1 MHKKQVNSLSNVFA
15 DSRVEMAILA
25 KETSVAFTPEMTSKL
40 HQWFRW
46 HLHFA
51 NGRKS
56 EIHPNTIDNL
66 E

>member
-1 MHKKQVNSLSNVFA
+1 
-15 DSRVEMAILA
+15 MAILA

>member
-1 MHKKQVNSLSNVFA
+1 
-15 DSRVEMAILA
+15 MAVLA
-25 KETSVAFTPEMTSKL
+25 KETSMNFTPEQTSRL

-46 HLHFA
+46 HTHFA
-51 NGRKS
+51 SGRKS